1 MGITMFTPAPLPRDE
16 RQRSDAARASGLMNR
31 IGDAALS
38 QIADH
43 VRQVM
48 AVRWCG
54 ITLIVHE
61 TMYVIA
67 SSGGLLGM
75 YRRSTALC
83 SYVVGDPDR
92 VFVVLDA
99 PHDERFAGNPSVDNG
114 LVTFF
119 AGTAV
124 RDADGHAIGAL
135 CITDDAPR
143 RSFSDEE
150 AALLRDFAHDIATS
164 HIPVRSA

>member
-1 MGITMFTPAPLPRDE
+1 MGITMFTPAPLPLDE
-16 RQRSDAARASGLMNR
+16 RRRSDAARASGLMNR
-31 IGDAALS
+31 IADPALS
-38 QIADH
+38 QITEH

-75 YRRSTALC
+75 YRRSTSLC

-99 PHDERFAGNPSVDNG
+99 HRDERFAGNPSVDNG

-119 AGTAV
+119 AGAAL
-124 RDADGHAIGAL
+124 RDVDGHAIGAL
-135 CITDDAPR
+135 CITDHVPR
-143 RSFSDEE
+143 TFFSDDE
-150 AALLRDFAHDIATS
+150 AALLRDFADDIAAG
-164 HIPVRSA
+164 HIPARSG